1 MDSHAQLALPGE
13 VHRVLVVDDHPDTT
27 GVLSVM
33 FHMLGYETRSA
44 LRGRDALRLAREFDP
59 ELIML
64 DIGLPDINGYEV
76 VHALRANAR
85 IARRYIVALTGWS
98 RPEDVARSMKAG
110 FDEHLQK
117 PIDLA
122 KVRQILRTAGDRARS
137 REARVACGSARRE
150 ADITLSS
157 DLGAPTCRA
166 RTRAVRIR
174 PQ

>member
-1 MDSHAQLALPGE
+1 MDSHDQLALPEE
-13 VHRVLVVDDHPDTT
+13 VRRVLVVDDHPDTT

-64 DIGLPDINGYEV
+64 DIGLPDISGYEV
-76 VHALRANAR
+76 VHALRADAR
-85 IARRYIVALTGWS
+85 VASRYIVAVTGWS
-98 RPEDVARSMKAG
+98 RPEDIARSMKAG

-122 KVRQILRTAGDRARS
+122 KVRQILRTAGTRVRS
-137 REARVACGSARRE
+137 RERAPCGSARRE
-150 ADITLSS
+150 ADITISP
-157 DLGAPTCRA
+157 DLGAPVCRA